1 MNTVADRDTAVGRR
15 AIDELLEGYV
25 SWREECQAVALS
37 YGRLIASG
45 CSERRLVYA
54 RISQGLTA
62 KSTPRVSTLTTV
74 SVSGGSPHE
83 DMLDTRL
90 PPLAMGDEHHRQGG
104 GLRCPIK
111 PAKPPPGNRR

>member
-1 MNTVADRDTAVGRR
+1 MNTVVDRDTAVGRR

-54 RISQGLTA
+54 AYFAALDREEHAARIYAHHVERVRRIST
-62 KSTPRVSTLTTV
+62 
-74 SVSGGSPHE
+74 
-83 DMLDTRL
+83 
-90 PPLAMGDEHHRQGG
+90 
-104 GLRCPIK
+104 
-111 PAKPPPGNRR
+111 